1 MARKMHTDEFLR
13 YVAIPL
19 FGFGVVTT
27 TGPRFM
33 GFALGR
39 ASPEKTNLYWFSA
52 TPFEQT
58 AEAIHQY
65 DFNADTITADDLYAV
80 HSIEKDIIRFLE
92 QLKTAGQSYATPTFI
107 ITNFDPKIDENFH
120 KSITLMSEMVNH
132 SAGGRQTLVHLRK
145 FPKRCLDRLSHEV
158 KLIEDGTYTPSTEC
172 NEIPFK
178 DVLELT
184 MTIVDPEQI
193 KAEMK
198 GLMMCWTG
206 LIKHH
211 VEAGNYTEIKDAMSF
226 NRSFPLLSLFPKL
239 ATMLE

>member
-19 FGFGVVTT
+19 FGFGVVTI

-52 TPFEQT
+52 TPFEQS

-65 DFNADTITADDLYAV
+65 DFNADTLKSDDLYAV
-80 HSIEKDIIRFLE
+80 HSIEKDIIKFLE
-92 QLKTAGQSYATPTFI
+92 HLKTTDQGYMTPTFI
-107 ITNFDPKIDENFH
+107 ITDFDPKIDENFH
-120 KSITLMSEMVNH
+120 KSITLMSEIVNH
-132 SAGGRQTLVHLRK
+132 SAGGRQTLAHLRK
-145 FPKRCLDRLSHEV
+145 YPKRSLDRLSYEV
-158 KLIEDGTYTPSTEC
+158 KLIEAGDYTPSKEN

-184 MTIVDPEQI
+184 MTIVDPDHIQN
-193 KAEMK
+193 EMK
-198 GLMMCWTG
+198 ALMMCWTG
-206 LIKHH
+206 LIRHH
-211 VEAGNYTEIKDAMSF
+211 VDAGNYTEIKDAMSF
-226 NRSFPLLSLFPKL
+226 NRFVPLLSLFPKL
-239 ATMLE
+239 GSMLE

>member
-65 DFNADTITADDLYAV
+65 DFSADTITADDLYAPPTC
-80 HSIEKDIIRFLE
+80 FLY
-92 QLKTAGQSYATPTFI
+92 SC
-107 ITNFDPKIDENFH
+107 
-120 KSITLMSEMVNH
+120 
-132 SAGGRQTLVHLRK
+132 LR
-145 FPKRCLDRLSHEV
+145 E
-158 KLIEDGTYTPSTEC
+158 
-172 NEIPFK
+172 
-178 DVLELT
+178 
-184 MTIVDPEQI
+184 
-193 KAEMK
+193 
-198 GLMMCWTG
+198 
-206 LIKHH
+206 
-211 VEAGNYTEIKDAMSF
+211 
-226 NRSFPLLSLFPKL
+226 
-239 ATMLE
+239 